1 MSNNTVTQRLRNQ
14 IQQFDVANHIEEIG
28 IIDNVGDGIA
38 NVTGLYDAMYGE
50 MIEFSN
56 GSLGMVQNLEVD
68 TIGVIILG
76 EYKEIQEGDL
86 VRRTGDVMQV
96 PVGEALLGR
105 VVDPMGTPLDGK
117 GPVRTTKTRPVEYE
131 APGIMARQSIDEPL
145 QTGIKAIDSLVPIGR
160 GQREL
165 IIGDRKTGKTTL
177 AIDAIIN
184 QKNSDVLCI
193 YVAIGQKAS
202 TVKNIATTLERNGA
216 MDHTII
222 VSASASETSSLLY
235 ISPYAATAMAEEFMY
250 NGRHVLIVYDDL
262 SKQATAYR
270 EMSLL
275 LKRPPGR
282 EAYPGDVF
290 YTHSRLLERAA
301 KLSDEHGGGSI
312 TALPIIETQAGD
324 ISAYIPTNV
333 ISITDGQIFLEQDL
347 FNSGFRPAINAGL
360 SVSRVGGSA
369 QLKAMKQVSGTLRID
384 LASYRELEAFAQFG
398 ADLDETTQRRLRKG
412 QATVEILK
420 QPAHHTLPANQQIM
434 ILYALTEDLLED
446 IPVEDLRRF
455 EEEFYDYLNLTY
467 PGEMNRLGTVGSF
480 KDEENVRQIILDFIE
495 SFDVSVLRS

>member
-68 TIGVIILG
+68 AIGVIILG
-76 EYKEIQEGDL
+76 EYKEIQEGNL

-105 VVDPMGTPLDGK
+105 VVDPMGNPLDGK

-131 APGIMARQSIDEPL
+131 APGIMARQSIDEPV

-384 LASYRELEAFAQFG
+384 LAAYRELEAFAQFG
-398 ADLDETTQRRLRKG
+398 ADLDEDTQRRLKKG
-412 QATVEILK
+412 EATVEILK
-420 QPAHHTLPANQQIM
+420 QAAHHTLPANQQIM
-434 ILYALTEDLLED
+434 ILYALTEDLLEG
-446 IPVEDLRRF
+446 IPVEDLHRF
-455 EEEFYDYLNLTY
+455 EEELYDYLNLTY
-467 PGEMNRLGTVGSF
+467 PGEMNRLLTVGSF
-480 KDEENVRQIILDFIE
+480 DDEEKMRQIILDFIE
-495 SFDVSVLRS
+495 SFDISVLHT